1 MDMEIYINAT
11 KPPVLQIT
19 PSTANFTL
27 YGNVSV
33 NVIQGNKT
41 KTNAFVLGLVC
52 DNTGYLI

>member
-19 PSTANFTL
+19 PDAASFTL

-33 NVIQGNKT
+33 NVIQANKA
-41 KTNAFVLGLVC
+41 KVNAFVPGLVC
-52 DNTGYLI
+52 DI